1 MNISMNSYLSAHGL
15 WPQKKQIALKKTSL
29 SWLNHWKALAVQ
41 LIVPLAGSVGSLAN
55 DVHEQGLLVS
65 LDVVGRG
72 DWAAVGAGIQ
82 TLSREWLQDNDHLRL
97 DIFGNLRNLNT
108 F

>member
-15 WPQKKQIALKKTSL
+15 WPQKKQIALKKISP

-41 LIVPLAGSVGSLAN
+41 LIVPLAGSIGSLAH

-65 LDVVGRG
+65 LDVVGHG
-72 DWAAVGAGIQ
+72 DGVAVRAGIQ
-82 TLSREWLQDNDHLRL
+82 TPVREWLQDTMTACACNVL
-97 DIFGNLRNLNT
+97 
-108 F
+108 